1 MRRQLL
7 LAHVKPDQARLL
19 LTELANLGETRDSLS
34 RLQHSLKAEFNAEFN
49 TVLPELQL
57 FGEGYEALK
66 ATEPEATQESG
77 FVAQTI
83 LERLLIP
90 LRDWL
95 RRIWI
100 NPNMRHKE
108 LLLLGL
114 REYVR
119 ALRSDL
125 PRRVYRIIP
134 VAYWGNPD
142 QPEEPSALEQA
153 LIWLLKSADKTRCCP
168 HPDCP
173 SPYFLAKR
181 RNQRYCSEVCAQR
194 GERELKQKW
203 WQEHGEQWRRQRQK
217 KSLRKRG
224 R

>member
-1 MRRQLL
+1 MRPQLL
-7 LAHVKPDQARLL
+7 LAHVKPEQARLL
-19 LTELANLGETRDSLS
+19 LTELANLGETSASLT
-34 RLQHSLKAEFNAEFN
+34 RLQHSLKAKFNAEFN

-57 FGEGYEALK
+57 FREGYEAL
-66 ATEPEATQESG
+66 PEATQESG
-77 FVAQTI
+77 FGAETI
-83 LERLLIP
+83 LEGLLIP
-90 LRDWL
+90 LRNWL
-95 RRIWI
+95 RRIWV

-119 ALRSDL
+119 GLRQDL

-134 VAYWGNPD
+134 VAYWGNPE
-142 QPEEPSALEQA
+142 QPEEPSPLEQA

-173 SPYFLAKR
+173 TPYFLAKR

-203 WQEHGEQWRRQRQK
+203 WEKHGKEWRRQRQK
-217 KSLRKRG
+217 KSRRKRG

>member
-1 MRRQLL
+1 MRPQLL
-7 LAHVKPDQARLL
+7 LAHVKPEQARLL
-19 LTELANLGETRDSLS
+19 LTELANLGETSASLT
-34 RLQHSLKAEFNAEFN
+34 RLQHSLKAKFNAEFN

-57 FGEGYEALK
+57 FREGYEAL
-66 ATEPEATQESG
+66 PEATQESG
-77 FVAQTI
+77 FGAETI
-83 LERLLIP
+83 LEGLLIP
-90 LRDWL
+90 LRNWL
-95 RRIWI
+95 RRIWV

-119 ALRSDL
+119 GLRQDL

-134 VAYWGNPD
+134 VAYWGNPE
-142 QPEEPSALEQA
+142 QPEEPSPLEQA

-203 WQEHGEQWRRQRQK
+203 WEKHGKEWRRQRQK
-217 KSLRKRG
+217 KSRRKRG